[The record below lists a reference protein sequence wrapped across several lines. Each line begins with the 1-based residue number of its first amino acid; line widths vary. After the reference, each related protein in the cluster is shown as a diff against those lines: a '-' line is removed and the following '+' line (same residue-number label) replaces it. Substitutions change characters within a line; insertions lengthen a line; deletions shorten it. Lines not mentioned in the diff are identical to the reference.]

1 MVCSFIDIEYGALPW
16 WIFSNILRPL
26 RNLFGHLLSDGSELG
41 ASTCVEI
48 DERNV
53 VDLWGG
59 YCNAERTK
67 DWERDTITTIWSTK
81 VNTALAANILVNRAL
96 LDPAERIST
105 YWAEFAANGKVNILV
120 SHVLSHSSELPSW
133 ESPNTVEDLYNAEK
147 AAERIAAQALWWTPG
162 EQLGYHLV
170 TQGCFV
176 GELVRR
182 TTGQSLAQFITDEIA
197 NPLRSVAARAY
208 AGVPRPVDAAMA
220 APFRIA
226 ELGASNA
233 LTTRGSLLE
242 LHQLSR
248 SAAPST
254 GNFTEHI
261 LAQDQV
267 LFVKLRLGLGVGAS
281 LPEIV
286 LSFPSTGRLWS
297 AAYLDIIYKMGDSM
311 AEWNGHVFVS

>member
-1 MVCSFIDIEYGALPW
+1 MEP
-16 WIFSNILRPL
+16 R
-26 RNLFGHLLSDGSELG
+26 ELG

-48 DERNV
+48 DECNV

-67 DWERDTITTIWSTK
+67 DWERDTITTIWSTTK

-197 NPLRSVAARAY
+197 NPLR
-208 AGVPRPVDAAMA
+208 VDCR
-220 APFRIA
+220 F
-226 ELGASNA
+226 GA
-233 LTTRGSLLE
+233 LKR
-242 LHQLSR
+242 
-248 SAAPST
+248 
-254 GNFTEHI
+254 
-261 LAQDQV
+261 D
-267 LFVKLRLGLGVGAS
+267 
-281 LPEIV
+281 
-286 LSFPSTGRLWS
+286 
-297 AAYLDIIYKMGDSM
+297 
-311 AEWNGHVFVS
+311 